1 MITIS
6 LCMIVKNE
14 EVVLARCLDSLKGL
28 MDEIIIVDTGSTDR
42 TKEIALK
49 YTDKVYD
56 FKWCDDFSAARN
68 YASSFACCDYIYTAD
83 ADEVLDEENRKAF
96 MQLKQVLMPEID
108 IVQMMYSGQYE
119 SNTVYNF
126 NEEYRAKLFKR
137 IRAFEFKNPIHEC
150 LRTEPIVFDSDIRIF
165 HRPHGLHTDRDIAI
179 FEKHF
184 GKEDSPVISYEL
196 ARMYAK
202 ELYISGTDKQFIG
215 AIDIFEK
222 LLKREG
228 CTADKLQYACI
239 ILSHAYR
246 IMGQEDKF
254 FKYAMKVVLSESCSE
269 ICMELGDYYK
279 EKGDL
284 EEAHLWYYNA
294 AFETTPVCNIHMGG
308 DKSLNA
314 LADVLEMAGYSEQ
327 AEEYRRQADMCQEN
341 LMGEGKNL

>member
-14 EVVLARCLDSLKGL
+14 EQVLSRCLDSLKGL
-28 MDEIIIVDTGSTDR
+28 MDEIIIVDTGSTDS
-42 TKEIALK
+42 TKEIAEK

-68 YASSFACCDYIYTAD
+68 YASSFASCDYIYIAD

-96 MQLKQVLMPEID
+96 MQLKQVLLPEID
-108 IVQMMYSGQYE
+108 IVQMLYSGQYE
-119 SNTVYNF
+119 ANTVYNF

-137 IRAFEFKNPIHEC
+137 IRTFEFKNPVHEV
-150 LRTEPIVFDSDIRIF
+150 LRTEPVVFDSDIRIF
-165 HRPHGLHTDRDIAI
+165 HKPHGLHTDRDIAI
-179 FEKHF
+179 FEKNF
-184 GKEDSPVISYEL
+184 GKEASPVISYEL

-202 ELYISGTDKQFIG
+202 ELYISGKDQQFIQ
-215 AIDIFEK
+215 AIGVFER
-222 LLKREG
+222 LLQREG
-228 CTADKLQYACI
+228 CTADELQYACI

-246 IMGQEDKF
+246 IMGQDDRF

-269 ICMELGDYYK
+269 ICMELGDYYR

-308 DKSLNA
+308 DTALNA
-314 LADVLEMAGYSEQ
+314 LADVLDMAGLSQQ
-327 AEEYRRQADMCQEN
+327 AASYRTQADTWRNN
-341 LMGEGKNL
+341 LLKN